1 MVPSIIGDA
10 FLVEAYEMTIRTKK
24 SFEGSSS
31 LDQRLRGTL
40 EPSV

>member
-10 FLVEAYEMTIRTKK
+10 FLAETYEMTTRTKM

-31 LDQRLRGTL
+31 LDQRLKDTL